1 MKDLLPVTA
10 ALGLVAW
17 AFYDQS
23 PEALLAAVDAFPA
36 QVVVCNAVAV
46 IEEERPFQ
54 FSLFAHSWH
63 GKRSCLDVT
72 AMFAVKWICC
82 NFPVSFSAFFASV
95 SPVCETGNI
104 GIGIG

>member
-10 ALGLVAW
+10 ALGLVAG

-36 QVVVCNAVAV
+36 QVVVCNTVAV

-54 FSLFAHSWH
+54 FSLFAHSRH
-63 GKRSCLDVT
+63 GKHPCLNVT
-72 AMFAVKWICC
+72 AILAVRRICC

-95 SPVCETGNI
+95 SPVCETGDI